1 MKKQQII
8 IVALIGILVVLI
20 ALLFS
25 KEMNLIPGII
35 GGVTGVCV
43 VLILMKVF
51 SKPSSDSLPKQDER
65 SVAMIR
71 KFSNVLLTITL
82 LLLWVAVFV
91 LYYLGYE
98 SIKISYLNGYF
109 MVAGLV
115 FLIGLGIINRR

>member
-1 MKKQQII
+1 MKIQQII
-8 IVALIGILVVLI
+8 RVALIGILVGLI

-25 KEMNLIPGII
+25 KEMNFIPGIT

-51 SKPSSDSLPKQDER
+51 SKPSSDSLPKRDER

-71 KFSNVLLTITL
+71 KFSTILLTITL

>member
-1 MKKQQII
+1 MKIQQII
-8 IVALIGILVVLI
+8 IVALIGILVGLI